1 MNFNFQSYTKHYKN
15 NIYSEDTFSI
25 DVNQSVQY
33 DFPSYYLS
41 NEDVTTSA
49 ERILRKKIDETL
61 NYCEFVIQK
70 DIFQEKMEL
79 DDTDMKY
86 HVEFL
91 IEKLCFYLF
100 ILENYIKIELEKEY
114 KAYQFI
120 LSEIS
125 LNNMI
130 GIYIKNDAHFKDLRQ
145 MLIELYNIIEMI

>member
-1 MNFNFQSYTKHYKN
+1 MNFNFKSYTKYYKN

-25 DVNQSVQY
+25 DITQSVQY
-33 DFPSYYLS
+33 DFPSYCLS
-41 NEDVTTSA
+41 NE

-70 DIFQEKMEL
+70 DHFQEKMDL
-79 DDTDMKY
+79 DDIDIKY

-100 ILENYIKIELEKEY
+100 ILEKYIEIELEKEY

-120 LSEIS
+120 LNESS

-130 GIYIKNDAHFKDLRQ
+130 DIYIKNDAHFKDLRQ
-145 MLIELYNIIEMI
+145 MLIELYNIIKMIENK